1 MYQGIYVILFWLNE
15 EMISSSLIQ
24 KNKQFR
30 KFQIRNTKMTSEP
43 IHITDEAFEKVVMQS
58 PLPVIVDFWAPWCG
72 PCKMIAPTLE
82 KLAAEQEGKLI
93 VAKINTDEHSEW
105 MQKFGIQGIPTLL
118 FVSGGKVVHR
128 QVGALPE
135 RMLREAVTQFM
146 EVISQG

>member
-1 MYQGIYVILFWLNE
+1 
-15 EMISSSLIQ
+15 
-24 KNKQFR
+24 
-30 KFQIRNTKMTSEP
+30 MTAEP
-43 IHITDEAFEKVVMQS
+43 IHITDQSFEKVVMQS

-82 KLAAEQEGKLI
+82 KLATEQEGKLI
-93 VAKINTDEHSEW
+93 VAKINTDDHSEW

-135 RMLREAVTQFM
+135 RMLREVVTQFM
-146 EVISQG
+146 DAISSN

>member
-1 MYQGIYVILFWLNE
+1 
-15 EMISSSLIQ
+15 
-24 KNKQFR
+24 
-30 KFQIRNTKMTSEP
+30 MTAEP

-58 PLPVIVDFWAPWCG
+58 SLPVIVDFWAPWCG

-82 KLAAEQEGKLI
+82 KLAKEQEGKLI
-93 VAKINTDEHSEW
+93 VAKINTDDYSEW

-135 RMLREAVTQFM
+135 RMLREVVTQFM
-146 EVISQG
+146 DAISSN